1 MNSSTDQHRL
11 LVAQWTAFGLAITAY
26 MISFFHRVAPA
37 ALSLEL
43 QASFQATATELG
55 MITAV
60 FFLVIM
66 LMQIPTGILADT
78 VGSRR
83 LLTVGCLV
91 GGGGAFL
98 FAVAQNVWVASFA
111 RALIG
116 FGAAIPFVALLRL
129 NASWFS
135 SRQFA
140 TLSGLTLLFAN
151 LGSVLSTTPL
161 QWASQWISW
170 RWLIGGVGLLTLVT
184 GLLIARFVRDQPADL
199 GLRHP
204 DGTEGG
210 GPGRSQ
216 PGSWRRQFIQVIRNP
231 RTWPCFFVG
240 FGVCGSFF
248 TFSSLWAV
256 PFLVSEHGM
265 TEEAAA
271 THVMVMIMA
280 HAAAAFF
287 LGRLSDRL
295 ANRRGLLLVL
305 AWLYLLS
312 WLPMTMPMTYFSG
325 ESYWVFIFQG
335 VASTSYTLIW
345 AVAKEV
351 NDPASAGMAIGVVNT
366 SMFLAAAMLQP
377 LIGMLIDHVGREG
390 MEHALLLLGTVSA
403 IGIVAGC
410 MMTET
415 HGKNLYQ
422 KPAQA
427 V

>member
-1 MNSSTDQHRL
+1 MSTTDQHRL

-43 QASFQATATELG
+43 QKSFQASATELG
-55 MITAV
+55 VITAV
-60 FFLVIM
+60 FFFVIM
-66 LMQIPTGILADT
+66 LMQVPTGILADT
-78 VGSRR
+78 IGSRR
-83 LLTVGCLV
+83 LLTIGCLV
-91 GGGGAFL
+91 GALGAVL
-98 FAVAQNVWVASFA
+98 FAVAQNVWVATLA

-116 FGAAIPFVALLRL
+116 FGSAIPFVALLRL

-135 SRQFA
+135 NRQFA

-161 QWASQWISW
+161 QWASQLVSW
-170 RWLIGGVGLLTLVT
+170 RWLIGAVGVSTLVI
-184 GLLIARFVRDQPADL
+184 GLLIARFVRDQPADI
-199 GLRHP
+199 GLKHP
-204 DGTEGG
+204 DGVTGA
-210 GPGRSQ
+210 PAMSSLS
-216 PGSWRRQFIQVIRNP
+216 SWRRQFVQVIRNP

-271 THVMVMIMA
+271 THVMLMIMA
-280 HAAAAFF
+280 HAAAALF

-295 ANRRGLLLVL
+295 GNRRGLLLVL

-312 WLPMTMPMTYFSG
+312 WLPMTMPMTHFPG
-325 ESYWVFIFQG
+325 ESYWVFVFQG

-377 LIGMLIDHVGREG
+377 LIGALIDHAGAEG
-390 MEHALLLLGTVSA
+390 MEHALLLLGTVSS
-403 IGIVAGC
+403 IGIVAGI

-415 HGKNLYQ
+415 HGKNIHQ

>member
-1 MNSSTDQHRL
+1 MTATAQHRL
-11 LVAQWTAFGLAITAY
+11 LVAQWTAFSFAITAY
-26 MISFFHRVAPA
+26 MVSFFHRVAPA

-43 QASFQATATELG
+43 QQSFQASATELG
-55 MITAV
+55 MISAV
-60 FFLVIM
+60 FFLVVM

-78 VGSRR
+78 IGSRW

-91 GGGGAFL
+91 GALGAFL
-98 FAVAQNVWVASFA
+98 FAVLQSVWVASLA

-161 QWASQWISW
+161 QWASQWVSW
-170 RWLIGGVGLLTLVT
+170 RWLIGAVGLLTLVT
-184 GLLIARFVRDQPADL
+184 GLLIARFVRNQPADI
-199 GLRHP
+199 GLSHP
-204 DGTEGG
+204 DGVAS
-210 GPGRSQ
+210 GPGMSSLS
-216 PGSWRRQFIQVIRNP
+216 SWRRQFVQVVKNP
-231 RTWPCFFVG
+231 KTWPCFFVG
-240 FGVCGSFF
+240 FGVCGAFF

-256 PFLVSEHGM
+256 PFLVREHGM

-271 THVMVMIMA
+271 THVMLMIVA
-280 HAAAAFF
+280 HAVTALF

-295 ANRRGLLLVL
+295 GNRRGLLLAL
-305 AWLYLLS
+305 AWMYLLS
-312 WLPMTMPMTYFSG
+312 WLPMTMPMTHFPG

-335 VASTSYTLIW
+335 MASTSYTLIW

-366 SMFLAAAMLQP
+366 SMFLAAAVLQP
-377 LIGMLIDHVGREG
+377 VIGALIDHFDREG
-390 MEHALLLLGTVSA
+390 MEHALLLLGTVS
-403 IGIVAGC
+403 GVGMVAGC
-410 MMTET
+410 MVTET
-415 HGKNLYQ
+415 HGKNIHPKLVQ
-422 KPAQA
+422 TA
-427 V
+427 